1 MSLPETCSE
10 GGPVIAIPA
19 ELASSWG
26 GVDNGDYDRAC
37 SAEDHTN
44 LDYGAIG
51 VVKVGAGRALALDL
65 ELLTAF
71 LSTPGG
77 GVIIRNYEEDPITTD
92 VAQAMLAGVQEW
104 TSWGQPL
111 GLEDGRLFLF
121 DSACPGA
128 AEPQDIEAEEGVI
141 SANLG
146 TGLYAIHIAVSDG
159 IEFIRLTRTK

>member
-1 MSLPETCSE
+1 MSLPETCSA

-37 SAEDHTN
+37 NAEDHTN

-51 VVKVGAGRALALDL
+51 VVKVGTGRALALDL

-71 LSTPGG
+71 LATPDG
-77 GVIIRNYEEDPITTD
+77 GVIIRNYEEDPITQD
-92 VAQAMLAGVQEW
+92 VAQAMVSEVQEW

-111 GLEDGRLFLF
+111 CLEDGRLFLF

-141 SANLG
+141 AASLG
-146 TGLYAIHIAVSDG
+146 KGEYAIHIAVSDG
-159 IEFIRLTRTK
+159 LELIRLTRTK